1 MVEQKKQRVMAYV
14 DGFNLYFGMIESVL
28 DTKWL
33 DIRKLVQSRLQGN
46 QELVGI
52 KYFTSNITND
62 PPKEARQRTY
72 IDALETTDIL
82 IIRGKYESKEVN
94 CTGCGKVWFRSNE
107 KKTDVNIAT
116 ALIFD
121 ALKDKFD
128 VAILISGD
136 SDLVPAINMVHD
148 EFPPK
153 IVTVFF
159 PPNRHNTSVASAAT
173 GSMILGKPLL
183 KKCQFDE
190 EVIKSDGFIL
200 RKPSTWG

>member
-1 MVEQKKQRVMAYV
+1 MTAEKKQRVMVYV
-14 DGFNLYFGMIESVL
+14 DGFNLYFGMVESSL

-33 DIRKLVQSRLQGN
+33 DISKLALSRLKSN

-72 IDALETTDIL
+72 IDALETTGAI
-82 IIRGKYESKEVN
+82 IIRGKYESKAVN
-94 CTGCGKVWFRSNE
+94 CEGCGKVWYRSNE

-116 ALIFD
+116 SLIFD
-121 ALKDKFD
+121 ALKDKYD

-136 SDLVPAINMVHD
+136 SDLIPAINMVHD
-148 EFPPK
+148 EFNPK

-159 PPNRHNTSVASAAT
+159 PPNRYTASVAAAAT
-173 GSMILGKPLL
+173 GSMILGRSLL
-183 KKCQFDE
+183 VKSQFDN
-190 EVIKSDGFIL
+190 EVKKADGFTL
-200 RKPSTWG
+200 RKPPSWT